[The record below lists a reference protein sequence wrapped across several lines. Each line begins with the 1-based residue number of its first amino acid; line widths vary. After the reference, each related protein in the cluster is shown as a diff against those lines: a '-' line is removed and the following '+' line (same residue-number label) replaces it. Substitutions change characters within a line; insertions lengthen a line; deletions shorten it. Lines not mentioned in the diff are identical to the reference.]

1 MSDKIITEIVLEGEK
16 EAIAG
21 IQRVG
26 KAADA
31 TFADLQNV
39 QLNFDFIE
47 PEKGLKSLTD
57 AGQRFAASMKNTG
70 NIVTNVFAGISS
82 AFRNAG
88 TIGGG
93 AFSELTRSLQATS
106 LMAKAAGVQIPAI
119 GKTVSALGR
128 TVART
133 AALNTTSFGQ
143 SVGAA
148 GPQLSAASQV
158 AFNLGRNIG
167 DVGAAV
173 RAPL

>member
-16 EAIAG
+16 EAIAS

-47 PEKGLKSLTD
+47 PQKGLKSLTD
-57 AGQRFAASMKNTG
+57 AGQRFASSMKNTG

-93 AFSELTRSLQATS
+93 VFSELTRSLQATS
-106 LMAKAAGVQIPAI
+106 LMAKTGRRPDPAAWQGYRRAR
-119 GKTVSALGR
+119 AHRRYLGR
-128 TVART
+128 RHRGMRRSIRPSSGNLSRPPARSLPPRRKPLSIL
-133 AALNTTSFGQ
+133 AAI
-143 SVGAA
+143 
-148 GPQLSAASQV
+148 SATW
-158 AFNLGRNIG
+158 
-167 DVGAAV
+167 D
-173 RAPL
+173 